1 MTTMKNVLAL
11 RAPYYSR
18 QIPVASQSELRI
30 QFKAKFNFK
39 VNTSLIATQRV
50 ETIAGIFLDLVDLS
64 EIMFM
69 DDPAYIEFC
78 CRPAVA
84 TGNERLDIH
93 SSKQGEI
100 GYEFADS
107 GVGWDGLV

>member
-1 MTTMKNVLAL
+1 MFWRCEHHTTVVK
-11 RAPYYSR
+11 
-18 QIPVASQSELRI
+18 SQSRHS
-30 QFKAKFNFK
+30 QYR
-39 VNTSLIATQRV
+39 LIATQRV

-69 DDPAYIEFC
+69 DDPAYIGFC

-93 SSKQGEI
+93 SSKQG

>member
-1 MTTMKNVLAL
+1 MFWRCEHHTTVVK
-11 RAPYYSR
+11 
-18 QIPVASQSELRI
+18 SQSRHSPSSEFN
-30 QFKAKFNFK
+30 FKAKFNFK
-39 VNTSLIATQRV
+39 VNTSLIATQNV
-50 ETIAGIFLDLVDLS
+50 ETIARIFLDLVDLS

-93 SSKQGEI
+93 SSKQG
-100 GYEFADS
+100 GMQSDS
-107 GVGWDGLV
+107 